1 MKIKWIKGGLE
12 ILGVGI
18 SVKDKEVNVTKE
30 IAESLILQGI
40 AKLSKT
46 SKIKSNDKKEKE

>member
-1 MKIKWIKGGLE
+1 MKIKWIKSGLE
-12 ILGVGI
+12 IVGI
-18 SVKDKEVNVTKE
+18 GKSQFGKEVDINKD
-30 IAESLILQGI
+30 IAESLIVQGI